1 MKSHLLVFAFALST
15 TLCCSAQDQT
25 VKNLQTDAG
34 RTIAKEED
42 TLQKA
47 WRKGGQFSLNISQ
60 GSLNNWAA
68 GGDEFSLSVN
78 SILNAYAFYKKG
90 HHSWD
95 NTLDLNM
102 GYIRTTSLGS
112 RKNDDRIDLLSK
124 YGHAITSHLS
134 ASALLNVRTQF
145 LNGFTYSDTGKLFS
159 SAFLSPAYLLL
170 SAGVDYKPTQ
180 NLSIFVSPITSRTVI
195 VRNDSLSDRGLYG
208 VIPGHHSR
216 AELGA
221 FLSVNYLKDFNK
233 VVGYKGR
240 LDLFSN
246 YKNNPEKID
255 VFMTNVL
262 SVKLYKI
269 LSATWNVDLIYD
281 DDIRIFGEDGKSPAL
296 QLKSLV
302 GLGILVKF

>member
-1 MKSHLLVFAFALST
+1 MKYLLFLVAITSFATS
-15 TLCCSAQDQT
+15 SIYAQDET
-25 VKNLQTDAG
+25 VKNLKTDAG
-34 RTIAKEED
+34 RNITKEED
-42 TLQKA
+42 TLQRV

-68 GGDEFSLSVN
+68 GGDEFSLSIN

-124 YGHAITSHLS
+124 YGHSITSKLS
-134 ASALLNVRTQF
+134 ASALFNFRSQF

-159 SAFLSPAYLLL
+159 SAFLSPAYILL
-170 SAGVDYKPTQ
+170 SAGLDYKPTP
-180 NLSIFVSPITSRTVI
+180 NLSIFVSPVTSRTVL

-208 VIPGHHSR
+208 VIAGHHSR

-221 FLSVNYLKDFNK
+221 FLSINYLKEFNP

-262 SVKLYKI
+262 SIKLYKI

-281 DDIRIFGEDGKSPAL
+281 DDIRIFGDDGKSPAL

-302 GLGILVKF
+302 GLGLLLKF